1 MSAQKNPLTAVN
13 DINSLCAVK
22 PNGPVEVNV
31 IHRNYYQG
39 VIGLFCYFCDPLH
52 FLVLNKNST
61 WDLFLRDIGHYNAN
75 VLATL
80 HYEV

>member
-1 MSAQKNPLTAVN
+1 MA
-13 DINSLCAVK
+13 
-22 PNGPVEVNV
+22 PVEVNV

-61 WDLFLRDIGHYNAN
+61 WDLFLRDIGHYNPPIHFRAN